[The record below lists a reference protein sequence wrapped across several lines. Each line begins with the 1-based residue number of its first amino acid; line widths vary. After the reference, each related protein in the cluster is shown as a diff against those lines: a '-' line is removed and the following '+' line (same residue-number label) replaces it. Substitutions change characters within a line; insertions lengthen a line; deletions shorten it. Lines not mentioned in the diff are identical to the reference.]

1 MTAPTEDSDMRL
13 VMQRVARARGF
24 CCDAYKASCLRRR
37 IAVRMRA
44 RGAPTYAAYADILDR
59 DAEEYDRLLDALTVN
74 VSKFYRNAETWDA
87 LIRDVLPDIVRRRGA
102 SLRCWSAGCASGE
115 ESYTLAMVLH
125 HHVPRLTTDHPTLIR
140 VDATDVDER
149 CLAAARQATYRDQA
163 FEEMPTE
170 LWSRYPSV
178 VGDPPRRQVHDAVRQ
193 LVRLSRHNMVQESPP
208 RPPYDL
214 ILCRNVVIYFDRPT
228 QEQLFNRAA
237 DALRPGGY
245 LILGK
250 VETLFG
256 EARER
261 LQLINIRER
270 IYQRP

>member
-1 MTAPTEDSDMRL
+1 
-13 VMQRVARARGF
+13 
-24 CCDAYKASCLRRR
+24 
-37 IAVRMRA
+37 
-44 RGAPTYAAYADILDR
+44 
-59 DAEEYDRLLDALTVN
+59 
-74 VSKFYRNAETWDA
+74 
-87 LIRDVLPDIVRRRGA
+87 
-102 SLRCWSAGCASGE
+102 
-115 ESYTLAMVLH
+115 
-125 HHVPRLTTDHPTLIR
+125 
-140 VDATDVDER
+140 
-149 CLAAARQATYRDQA
+149 
-163 FEEMPTE
+163 
-170 LWSRYPSV
+170 
-178 VGDPPRRQVHDAVRQ
+178 VHDAVRQ